1 MRFVVP
7 LLCLSLLA
15 TVLGFQLLG
24 WQGSLY
30 ASVVF
35 LSGFFIL
42 QWKFINGGG
51 RILIGAALVAIVAA
65 LVWKEDTQIVLK
77 ALARA
82 TMFASFLVSMVFLRV
97 AAKNSAL
104 INKVSHLLINQKPSV
119 RYGMLSYGSVVMGV
133 ILSFGTIN
141 LVGQM
146 INQGNTLEA
155 AGGNQRV
162 QDIRRKRMS
171 LALHRGF
178 STIPMASPFSIT
190 IALILASIPGLNWT
204 KLVPLSFTLAMILLG
219 VGWMLD
225 FATHRNLPSR
235 PSFPLETGLSW
246 RPAFE
251 FMLLVVILFCMAALL
266 SRFLSGQLP
275 LAIMI
280 CAPIFALVWLYMTQR
295 QAGSFLNT
303 LKNDLS
309 EGLGRLHSEVAV
321 IAAASLVGVIL
332 SSFLK
337 QEQLAAFVSYTG
349 LTGMLLAFA
358 AMCAIPLFAILGIG
372 PLITVTFIATTL
384 SSTPVFEISSYVLAL
399 SLLGGWALALNIAP
413 ITLSAVMVG
422 AVTGCTPKNLTFDW
436 NTVYCVLGVIVSFS
450 FVLFLASVGV
460 IR

>member
-1 MRFVVP
+1 MSFVVP
-7 LLCLSLLA
+7 LLCLSLLGS
-15 TVLGFQLLG
+15 VLGFQLLG
-24 WQGSLY
+24 WQWSLY
-30 ASVVF
+30 ASVGF
-35 LSGFFIL
+35 LSAFFIM
-42 QWKFINGGG
+42 QWKFINRGG
-51 RILIGAALVAIVAA
+51 RLLIGAALIAIVAGVMWQDDTEVVFKA
-65 LVWKEDTQIVLK
+65 LV
-77 ALARA
+77 RA
-82 TMFASFLVSMVFLRV
+82 TLFASFLVSMVFLRV
-97 AAKNSAL
+97 AAKNSTL
-104 INKVSHLLINQKPSV
+104 ISKVSHLLINQKPSV

-162 QDIRRKRMS
+162 QDLRRKRMS

-190 IALILASIPGLNWT
+190 IALILASIPGLDWT

-219 VGWMLD
+219 VGWLLD
-225 FATHRNLPSR
+225 FLSHRNLPAR
-235 PSFPLETGLSW
+235 PAFPLETGLSW
-246 RPAFE
+246 RPAFD
-251 FMLLVVILFCMAALL
+251 FVMLVVILFCMAALL

-280 CAPIFALVWLYMTQR
+280 SAPIFAMVWLYVTQWKTH
-295 QAGSFLNT
+295 SFFST

-309 EGLGRLHSEVAV
+309 EGLSKLHSEVAV

-358 AMCAIPLFAILGIG
+358 AMCAIPLFAIMGIG

-384 SSTPVFEISSYVLAL
+384 SSTPVFDISAYVLAL

-450 FVLFLASVGV
+450 FVLFLRFVGV
-460 IR
+460 IG